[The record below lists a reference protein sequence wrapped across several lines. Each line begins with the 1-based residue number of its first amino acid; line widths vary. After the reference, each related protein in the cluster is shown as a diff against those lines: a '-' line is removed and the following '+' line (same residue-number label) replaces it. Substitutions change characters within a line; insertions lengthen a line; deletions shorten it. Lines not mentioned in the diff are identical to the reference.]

1 MKLTIE
7 INLDNAAF
15 DGDDGA
21 QEVKFVVSRFVNK
34 AGNNVRIPGALFQLY
49 DTNGNRCGTA
59 RVTRTRPNK
68 RSKNK

>member
-21 QEVKFVVSRFVNK
+21 EEVKCVVSRFANR

-49 DTNGNRCGTA
+49 DANGNRCGTA
-59 RVTRTRPNK
+59 RVSRTRPK
-68 RSKNK
+68 KARTA